1 MKSKRL
7 WALWLTVRLNGLNPK
22 LMPIK
27 GLMKLTVTNKVNLEK
42 KVDDGLSNLESNLL
56 KAIAASKPPVAP
68 PGSLALQ
75 VTRLVQVLLSQS
87 RMLLLL

>member
-1 MKSKRL
+1 MADTHSILADLRHLVSLRL
-7 WALWLTVRLNGLNPK
+7 IPSSFADPQMYFLARSVGL
-22 LMPIK
+22 
-27 GLMKLTVTNKVNLEK
+27 